1 MAAELPK
8 LLSPPLPYVS
18 LRERKK
24 QKKQSDENKNKQLAD
39 SGKED
44 RREP

>member
-1 MAAELPK
+1 MAAESPKSLP
-8 LLSPPLPYVS
+8 PPLPYVS
-18 LRERKK
+18 PRERKK

-39 SGKED
+39 SGKEG